1 MTIRKKPFEN
11 ILGKVENA
19 GHQHFVLFPQ
29 CFLTYQRQIHSLEP
43 YSNCHLQMYTIWT
56 NLQFHSLIN
65 SFPNKPWF
73 LLICRIS
80 LLKTLWE
87 KEKLLITSNLF
98 ITSNFS
104 FSQCFLIVWKTFYHF
119 HLINMKLWSA
129 NSFRLEK
136 SKICGLGK
144 DYELRGRA

>member
-73 LLICRIS
+73 LLVCGIS
-80 LLKTLWE
+80 PLKTLWE

-104 FSQCFLIVWKTFYHF
+104 FSQCFLIVWKTFLSFSSNKYE
-119 HLINMKLWSA
+119 IVVCKL
-129 NSFRLEK
+129 FQVRK
-136 SKICGLGK
+136 V
-144 DYELRGRA
+144 